1 MNYNKLVFHENTW
14 PDVLGRT
21 VTIDF
26 GISEIVV
33 DSIAEGVKWCRIGPR
48 ERSTI
53 EAKLNTGRPDE
64 WAEDYFEP
72 VLDGMSW
79 NLKLFEG
86 SALVKESSGC
96 NGYPPNEQWQALCS
110 LVAFCSAV
118 TRRYGEMKPRAMRI

>member
-14 PDVLGRT
+14 PDAQGKT

-26 GISEIVV
+26 GMNEIIV
-33 DSIAEGVKWCRIGPR
+33 DSMIEGVKWCRIGAR

-53 EAKLNTGRPDE
+53 EAKLNIGRPEE

-72 VLDGMSW
+72 VLDGSCW

-86 SALVKESSGC
+86 AGLVRESSGC
-96 NGYPPNEQWQALCS
+96 NGYPPRDQWQALRS
-110 LVAFCSAV
+110 LVTFCSAV
-118 TRRYGEMKPRAMRI
+118 TRRYGEYRPPKAV